1 MRILLVDDH
10 VMLLTALRQS
20 LKRAIPDAL
29 IQDAQTG
36 RAALHFITQEPWD
49 VVLLDINLPDRDGLD
64 LLHDIKLAAPKL
76 PVLMLSGQLE
86 TEYGL
91 RALQAGAVGYVS
103 KTGSLDELVD
113 AIHKACACKPH
124 LSPQLADQLAQSI
137 HGKGDRLPHVSLS
150 PREFQILRFIAEG
163 KSVGDIA
170 AHLSLSVKT
179 ISTYRTRLL
188 KKMAMSSNAE
198 LIRYALQHGLSH

>member
-10 VMLLTALRQS
+10 AMVLAALRQS
-20 LKRAIPDAL
+20 LKRAIPDAS
-29 IQDAQTG
+29 IQEAQTG
-36 RAALHFITQEPWD
+36 RAALDFIARETWD
-49 VVLLDINLPDRDGLD
+49 LVLLDIDLPDRDGLD
-64 LLHDIKLAAPKL
+64 LLHDIKLTTPSL

-103 KTGSLDELVD
+103 KTGRLDELID
-113 AIHKACACKPH
+113 AIHKACARKAH
-124 LSPQLADQLAQSI
+124 LSPQLAQQLAQSI
-137 HGKGDRLPHVSLS
+137 LGKGGGLPHETLS
-150 PREFQILRFIAEG
+150 TREFQILRLIAAG

-170 AHLSLSVKT
+170 SHLSLSVKT

-198 LIRYALQHGLSH
+198 LIRYSLQYGLSH